1 MKKHKKKIIWLI
13 VLGGLG
19 FGLFY
24 VFQRFAVI
32 TGYAAKNMCS
42 CVFLAGRDEKTIINE
57 ELNFSY
63 IKYTNV
69 EVDTVAQKVT
79 ATLLGLGAKTA
90 YFHPQKG
97 CALLEE
103 DEVASFMEKIPELIS
118 PPENSYNLNTN
129 LENLAIDYDKLNAV
143 ISNQFVD
150 VDKEKP
156 YGTRAIVVLYKGEI
170 IGEKYAD
177 GFDTASLHLGW
188 SMAKSVFSALMGIA
202 IQDKLISSVEADQLF
217 NEWTDERKSIKLKS
231 LLQMNSGLDWEENY
245 ANLSGVTLM
254 LYKEGNMVD
263 FVKSRGLEGKI
274 GEHFEYSS
282 GSSNLLS
289 GYLRTRFN
297 TYEEYFKFP
306 YQRLFSRIGANSFRL
321 ETDAKGNFVAS
332 SYAWATARDWAKFGQ
347 LYINKGKVGEEQ
359 LFSEEWANFS
369 AQPANG
375 SDNSYSAQF
384 WLPTKK
390 EYPDA
395 PKDMFFADG
404 FQGQRI
410 FIIPSKD
417 VVIVRMSVSRFEQPN
432 YNALVK
438 EVLEA
443 IKI

>member
-13 VLGGLG
+13 ILGGLG

-24 VFQRFAVI
+24 VYQRFAVI

-42 CVFLAGRDEKTIINE
+42 CVFLAGRDEKTTIDE

-103 DEVASFMEKIPELIS
+103 EEVAEFKKKIPEIIS
-118 PPENSYNLNTN
+118 LHENSNNLKTN
-129 LENLAIDYDKLNAV
+129 SDNVAIDYGKLNTV

-170 IGEKYAD
+170 IGEKYAE
-177 GFDTASLHLGW
+177 GFDTTSLHLGW
-188 SMAKSVFSALMGIA
+188 SMAKSVFSALIGVA
-202 IQDKLISSVEADQLF
+202 IEDKLISSVNNDQLF
-217 NEWTDERKSIKLKS
+217 NEWTDERKSITLKN
-231 LLQMNSGLDWEENY
+231 LLQMNSGIDWEENY

-254 LYKEGNMVD
+254 LYKEANMVD
-263 FVKSRGLEGKI
+263 FVKSRSIEGKA

-289 GYLRTRFN
+289 GYLRTQFK

-306 YQRLFSRIGANSFRL
+306 YQRLFSRIGANSFKL

-332 SYAWATARDWAKFGQ
+332 SYAWATARDWAKFGL
-347 LYINKGKVGEEQ
+347 LYLNNGKVGEEQ
-359 LFSEEWANFS
+359 IFSEEWTKFS
-369 AQPANG
+369 REPAAG
-375 SDNSYSAQF
+375 SDNGYAAQF

-390 EYPDA
+390 EYPDS

-417 VVIVRMSVSRFEQPN
+417 VVIVRMAVSRFEQPD
-432 YNALVK
+432 YNDLVK
-438 EVLEA
+438 DVLASIIE
-443 IKI
+443 